1 MPSQNIESIHRMTNP
16 PINRRDKP
24 NKEKPMNT
32 NSAPLQY
39 TLFLSCLDD
48 ALHTCYA
55 LTSMA
60 YNKED
65 VAEH

>member
-48 ALHTCYA
+48 ALHTC
-55 LTSMA
+55 
-60 YNKED
+60 
-65 VAEH
+65 